1 MDNEGGTDM
10 VMTKEEL
17 AEIRG
22 WVEEKATTTLTTK
35 DKCGDCE
42 FKDTCLIRNENKIS

>member
-1 MDNEGGTDM
+1 MA
-10 VMTKEEL
+10 KEEL

-22 WVEEKATTTLTTK
+22 RVEDKARTTLTTR